1 MHEMSIA
8 LNIVESAEEAAR
20 ENNGHRITMI
30 DLEIGELAG
39 VLLDALNFSLE
50 VATQNTM
57 AASAKINIDHVK
69 GSARCGNCGKTFHL
83 TELWAV
89 CPHCDDFQYEIL
101 TGKELKIKTIDIE

>member
-1 MHEMSIA
+1 MSIA
-8 LNIVESAEEAAR
+8 LNIVESAELAAR
-20 ENNGHRITMI
+20 ENHAHRITRI

-50 VATQNTM
+50 VATQNTL
-57 AASAKINIDHVK
+57 AATAQINIDQIK
-69 GSARCGNCGKTFHL
+69 GSARCRNCGKTFHL

-101 TGKELKIKTIDIE
+101 AGKVLKIKTIDIE